1 MASKPPPPPPPPYSR
16 SNHNLG
22 FASSEDELAAL
33 KEWAESKKYVAPG
46 TAGTLPAMDRGGYG
60 LLSLVWGGPLETG
73 PAPAT
78 IPESPAQR
86 LAALEILDASKRE
99 EEEEEEEE
107 EKRMHRKPSLGQKL
121 KRLVPRR
128 RSEEEKEAAIR

>member
-1 MASKPPPPPPPPYSR
+1 MASKLPPPPNTPSIFR
-16 SNHNLG
+16 SNHNLA
-22 FASSEDELAAL
+22 FASSEEELAAL

-46 TAGTLPAMDRGGYG
+46 TAGTLPAMDRGGNG

-86 LAALEILDASKRE
+86 LAALERLDASERE
-99 EEEEEEEE
+99 DEE
-107 EKRMHRKPSLGQKL
+107 EKRMHRKRSLGQKL
-121 KRLVPRR
+121 KELVRRR
-128 RSEEEKEAAIR
+128 RSKAEKEAATR